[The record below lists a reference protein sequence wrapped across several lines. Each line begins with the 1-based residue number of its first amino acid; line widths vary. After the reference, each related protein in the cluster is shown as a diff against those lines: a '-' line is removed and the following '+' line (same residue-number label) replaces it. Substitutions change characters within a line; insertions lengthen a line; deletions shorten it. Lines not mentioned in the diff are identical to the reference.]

1 MIFLRINLPNF
12 NYRGGGSSLAAC
24 PVRVYAYERD
34 TGVRTVYTG
43 RDVGLVMGG
52 ARDTATGSMAIMTN
66 R

>member
-1 MIFLRINLPNF
+1 
-12 NYRGGGSSLAAC
+12 
-24 PVRVYAYERD
+24 VRVYAYERD